1 MQINATYRSIWN
13 IAYPIMVGSLAQN
26 LIGLTDIVF
35 LGRLSEVEL
44 GAAGY
49 MAIYYLVLVMMGFG
63 ISRGGQILIARR
75 AGEAKYDAI
84 GSIFYNLL
92 YVEGIAA
99 FVFFLFMQFLSP
111 WVLHYFISSP
121 NVYTASNEYLFYRS
135 FGIFFSLFGFVLMAL
150 YTGIGRNRIIAI
162 VTAILFIVNAVLNYA
177 LVFGKLGLP
186 AMGIGGSGLASSL
199 AEVVSTIFGIGYLF
213 YDKKLAPFGL
223 NHFRKID
230 SFLVKT
236 LTALSLPIMF
246 QYLIGF
252 GGWFLLFSF
261 IESLGERALAVSSL
275 LKNVYTFYSIPAW
288 GFASAVNALVSNLI
302 GQDKNKIVPLAIN
315 RTTVLSVIM
324 TIAVC
329 ATLVIFP
336 QTVLGI
342 FTNDQNVINGALPIL
357 FMLLGIILAGSV
369 STVIFNGVMGTGN
382 MFMALG
388 IEMAAVAIYLFYTY
402 IVTSVMH
409 LDLPHVWAAE
419 FLYWMIL
426 GIPSWIYLQSG
437 HWRRLK
443 V

>member
-1 MQINATYRSIWN
+1 
-13 IAYPIMVGSLAQN
+13 
-26 LIGLTDIVF
+26 
-35 LGRLSEVEL
+35 
-44 GAAGY
+44 

-75 AGEAKYDAI
+75 AGEAKYENI

-92 YVEGIAA
+92 YLEGIAA
-99 FVFFLFMQFLSP
+99 LCFFLFMQFVSP
-111 WVLHYFISSP
+111 HLLHYFISSP
-121 NVYTASNEYLFYRS
+121 NVYAASTDYLFYRS
-135 FGIFFSLFGFVLMAL
+135 FGIFFSLLGFVLMAL

-162 VTAILFIVNAVLNYA
+162 ITAILFVVNAVLNYG

-199 AEVVSTIFGIGYLF
+199 AEIISGIVGVGYLF
-213 YDKKLAPFGL
+213 YDKKLAPFNL
-223 NHFRKID
+223 NHFRKLD
-230 SFLVKT
+230 SFLIKT
-236 LTALSLPIMF
+236 LTALSLPVMF

-261 IESLGERALAVSSL
+261 IESLGERALAISSL

-302 GQDKNKIVPLAIN
+302 GQGKNKMVPLAIN
-315 RTTVLSVIM
+315 RTTVLSVVM
-324 TIAVC
+324 TIALC
-329 ATLVIFP
+329 ATLVVFP

-342 FTNDQNVINGALPIL
+342 FTNDTDVIAGALPIL

-369 STVIFNGVMGTGN
+369 STIIFNGVMGTGN

-388 IEMAAVAIYLFYTY
+388 IEIAAVAIYLFYTY

-409 LDLPHVWAAE
+409 LDLAHVWAAE
-419 FLYWMIL
+419 FLYWVVL
-426 GIPSWIYLQSG
+426 AIPSWIYLHSG
-437 HWRRLK
+437 HWRRLS